1 MVDMDSLVLLIFSTN
16 ISDWY
21 GLSLSWFNRLK
32 SSRKEFEFCTN
43 GITKGARNC
52 AFFRLN
58 ARKTDYDLI
67 VRNIYHMAVV
77 AHRGIDFH
85 QPVKEY
91 FVQAEIAHHPV

>member
-43 GITKGARNC
+43 GITRS
-52 AFFRLN
+52 
-58 ARKTDYDLI
+58 
-67 VRNIYHMAVV
+67 
-77 AHRGIDFH
+77 
-85 QPVKEY
+85 
-91 FVQAEIAHHPV
+91 QAEMFGF

>member
-43 GITKGARNC
+43 GFTKKASQKC
-52 AFFRLN
+52 EAFFVSDWFERCE
-58 ARKTDYDLI
+58 AGSTR
-67 VRNIYHMAVV
+67 
-77 AHRGIDFH
+77 
-85 QPVKEY
+85 
-91 FVQAEIAHHPV
+91 

>member
-43 GITKGARNC
+43 GFTKQESSIERLG
-52 AFFRLN
+52 FFRFAL
-58 ARKTDYDLI
+58 
-67 VRNIYHMAVV
+67 
-77 AHRGIDFH
+77 G
-85 QPVKEY
+85 
-91 FVQAEIAHHPV
+91 

>member
-43 GITKGARNC
+43 GITRS
-52 AFFRLN
+52 
-58 ARKTDYDLI
+58 
-67 VRNIYHMAVV
+67 
-77 AHRGIDFH
+77 
-85 QPVKEY
+85 
-91 FVQAEIAHHPV
+91 QAEMFGFFYAK

>member
-43 GITKGARNC
+43 GITKSVLKH
-52 AFFRLN
+52 AF
-58 ARKTDYDLI
+58 LI
-67 VRNIYHMAVV
+67 
-77 AHRGIDFH
+77 
-85 QPVKEY
+85 
-91 FVQAEIAHHPV
+91 